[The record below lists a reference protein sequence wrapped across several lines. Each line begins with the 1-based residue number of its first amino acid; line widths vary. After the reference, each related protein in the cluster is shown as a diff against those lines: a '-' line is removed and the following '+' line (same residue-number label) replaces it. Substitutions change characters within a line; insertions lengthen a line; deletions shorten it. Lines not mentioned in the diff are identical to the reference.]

1 MTPSATE
8 TPQSAILYIDED
20 LPGAVPQRFGKIF
33 SEVHSIQCQ
42 FFLLMEKQ
50 GEGWS
55 EPQPLPT
62 SINTL
67 SLHWTVSVAD
77 NYDLYFS
84 AQEHGNTDIFLS
96 RYIAEK
102 YTDSIRVDAPVNTE
116 EIELTPNIAPDGSYL
131 LFTRIASNVDP
142 PHLFITYALD
152 SGWSQPT
159 KVENVPYCISPIVA
173 PDRSF
178 VIYLSSPSPGETL
191 PLSKSFIPE
200 NATQKVPGILRFLP
214 I

>member
-1 MTPSATE
+1 M
-8 TPQSAILYIDED
+8 
-20 LPGAVPQRFGKIF
+20 
-33 SEVHSIQCQ
+33 
-42 FFLLMEKQ
+42 MEKQ

-102 YTDSIRVDAPVNTE
+102 YTDSIRLDTPVNTE

-131 LFTRIASNVDP
+131 LFTRIASNFDP
-142 PHLFITYALD
+142 PHLFITYALTQAGH
-152 SGWSQPT
+152 SRQRLRM
-159 KVENVPYCISPIVA
+159 SPIVSVLLLHRI
-173 PDRSF
+173 DR
-178 VIYLSSPSPGETL
+178 L
-191 PLSKSFIPE
+191 
-200 NATQKVPGILRFLP
+200 
-214 I
+214 